1 MSTLAVIFLLAAAAF
16 GQNLQQPVSSEGTHY
31 PRLLHAELPLYPPL
45 ARSAHISGKVE
56 IEVTVEKG
64 SVIDAQVKSADIQIT
79 DPQNRATYDSQAR
92 ATASHYL
99 SDPSLANLKT
109 WQFDPGGERSTFLV
123 TYVYEIKGKET
134 PLPENPKVELDLPR
148 LVKVTARPFKPTCSD
163 CVSSAEPKPMSLC
176 SLQQNVTE
184 GNYEMVL
191 VWYPASTTTAWIW
204 ESWVNSACPTEATWV
219 ELALGENKKNREKL
233 RGVLDRES
241 RAYVVFEGEFYG
253 CPYPPKRKL
262 NSCEHPFFHCQHEF
276 VA

>member
-1 MSTLAVIFLLAAAAF
+1 MRGAMSTLAVIFLLAAAAL

-64 SVIDAQVKSADIQIT
+64 SVVDAQVKSADIQIT
-79 DPQNRATYDSQAR
+79 DPQNRATYDSQAK
-92 ATASHYL
+92 ATASRYL

-109 WQFDPGGERSTFLV
+109 WQFELGEHSTFLV
-123 TYVYEIKGKET
+123 TYIYEIEGKET

-163 CVSSAEPKPMSLC
+163 CVSSAEPKPTSLC

-184 GNYEMVL
+184 GNYEMVRVSGVYNNGL
-191 VWYPASTTTAWIW
+191 DMGTLDDSAW
-204 ESWVNSACPTEATWV
+204 
-219 ELALGENKKNREKL
+219 R
-233 RGVLDRES
+233 
-241 RAYVVFEGEFYG
+241 
-253 CPYPPKRKL
+253 
-262 NSCEHPFFHCQHEF
+262 
-276 VA
+276 VAWA